1 MITLDKSINYKPK
14 FGFNGD
20 LQTDDGDMI
29 NKTNYSSLH
38 QLFIGN
44 LTWVIF
50 FIVIVNNYY
59 IVAIGAN
66 RLIEFF
72 FTINYYTIGYVVNIK

>member
-1 MITLDKSINYKPK
+1 VITLDKSINEESK
-14 FGFNGD
+14 FGSNDD
-20 LQTDDGDMI
+20 LQADHGDMT

-44 LTWVIF
+44 LTWVNF

-72 FTINYYTIGYVVNIK
+72 CHL